1 MRRKTFAKQLM
12 ALGLS
17 RNGANSVCR
26 DLLAMRDEMRR
37 AGRRVYVSWA
47 DCLTAWVEGMK

>member
-1 MRRKTFAKQLM
+1 MKRKTFIKQLM
-12 ALGLS
+12 SWGVP
-17 RNGANSVCR
+17 RNMANNMCR

>member
-1 MRRKTFAKQLM
+1 MKRKTFIKQLM
-12 ALGLS
+12 SWGVP
-17 RNGANSVCR
+17 RNMANNMCR

-47 DCLTAWVEGMK
+47 DCLTAWVEGLK